1 VGARFP
7 PDTDGFVE
15 LVWLIDTG
23 TAHARQVPPGIQ
35 RDSHIEILGGLA
47 ARDQVVVGNYRAISK
62 DLEDGAEVIVEKQSD
77 GGDGAGR
84 NGDERSAR

>member
-1 VGARFP
+1 VGLIHTGPPHAR
-7 PDTDGFVE
+7 PDTP
-15 LVWLIDTG
+15 G
-23 TAHARQVPPGIQ
+23 TL
-35 RDSHIEILGGLA
+35 RDRHIAIRGGRA